1 MYVQSNTLLLAYVF
15 EHFQSVCFEIYE
27 LYPARFLI
35 APGLPWHGAYK
46 NTKEKLDL
54 LADINML
61 LMVEIVI
68 KAGICHAIYQ
78 NAKANNKY
86 MKDYDKNKE
95 WSYLMY
101 WDIFNLQGWEM
112 SQKLPIDD
120 FKGVK
125 NRSQF
130 SKEFRENYNQN
141 SGEGCFLEV
150 DVWYLEDLY
159 ELHNNLQ
166 FLPETLQMGIVGKV
180 LVNLYGKNEYVT
192 HIRNLKQVLNS
203 IKKLE
208 KKNQNFEKHF
218 LQLMKKAVIRKTWK
232 MWENIKV

>member
-1 MYVQSNTLLLAYVF
+1 
-15 EHFQSVCFEIYE
+15 
-27 LYPARFLI
+27 
-35 APGLPWHGAYK
+35 
-46 NTKEKLDL
+46 
-54 LADINML
+54 
-61 LMVEIVI
+61 
-68 KAGICHAIYQ
+68 
-78 NAKANNKY
+78 
-86 MKDYDKNKE
+86 
-95 WSYLMY
+95 
-101 WDIFNLQGWEM
+101 M
-112 SQKLPIDD
+112 SQKLPTDD

-208 KKNQNFEKHF
+208 KKIKILRNIFYSWWKKQLLEKHE
-218 LQLMKKAVIRKTWK
+218 KCEKT
-232 MWENIKV
+232 